1 MRRGSGVGE
10 KNSLIWQGLLM
21 ELVTLTI
28 WKMNSSLSIDFIGYA
43 ILELVMG
50 LVGISV
56 LSCGLRKSELE
67 EDTTSRYYY
76 SLDDI
81 IEKALLLGFCM
92 LIFHFFYVVQVQ
104 DNIKRWWSEY
114 VAQSICYNVAFIIS
128 SIVLMGLVWHMVQD
142 LLHRIWATAEV
153 REMKYVS
160 GQALRLRWWSRYTI
174 IFSFL
179 CLVYFFITGDSRS
192 TPVENGILSL
202 LFLGLHWGIG
212 LGIYILLCKLEQPPS
227 GKDTGNCTDRY
238 EKSHDKQAAAV
249 VGAVAVALGITAI
262 FRYSSCRDFESIDY
276 NHDKIILTKYTGD
289 RAWVKIPE
297 KIDGKQVL
305 GMTDV
310 FAENKKLRKVWLPDG
325 LEWLGCDAFFGCE
338 KLDKIDLPASLKI
351 IGDWCFYGS
360 GVAVVNQKEDN
371 LEQVGTKVLTYT
383 PWIANQRNS
392 RQDRFRILGSTLVSY
407 EDAEDLTGSLVVP
420 EGVEMISRHGFSG
433 DNSTLIPLE
442 ELYLPSGLREIGQD
456 ALYGMTYLKY
466 IHIPETV
473 QNIDESNFRYLPE
486 DIVIVGK
493 KGSEAERVAIQQGV
507 DFLEEG
513 LEKR

>member
-1 MRRGSGVGE
+1 MRRGVGIGE
-10 KNSLIWQGLLM
+10 KNSLVWKGLLM

-28 WKMNSSLSIDFIGYA
+28 WKMNSSLSIDYIGYA

-50 LVGISV
+50 FAGISV

-81 IEKALLLGFCM
+81 IEKALLLGFCI
-92 LIFHFFYVVQVQ
+92 LVFHFFYVVQVQ
-104 DNIKRWWSEY
+104 DHVKRWWSEY
-114 VAQSICYNVAFIIS
+114 VAQSIYYNTAFLIGS
-128 SIVLMGLVWHMVQD
+128 MALMSLVWYMVQD

-153 REMKYVS
+153 RGMEKASVL
-160 GQALRLRWWSRYTI
+160 ALRLRWWSHYTI
-174 IFSFL
+174 IFSFM

-192 TPVENGILSL
+192 TPIENGILSL

-212 LGIYILLCKLEQPPS
+212 IGIYVLLCKLEQPAS
-227 GKDTGNCTDRY
+227 GKDTGKCADRY
-238 EKSHDKQAAAV
+238 GKSHDKQAAV
-249 VGAVAVALGITAI
+249 MLGVVAVALGITAI
-262 FRYSSCRDFESIDY
+262 FRYSSCGDFESIDY
-276 NHDKIILTKYTGD
+276 NNDTIILTKYTGD

-297 KIDGKQVL
+297 EIDGKQVL
-305 GMTDV
+305 GMTAV
-310 FAENKKLRKVWLPDG
+310 FEDNKKLRKVWLPEG

-338 KLDKIDLPASLKI
+338 KLDKIVLPASLKI

-371 LEQVGTKVLTYT
+371 LEQVGAKILTYT
-383 PWIANQRNS
+383 PWIVNQRNS
-392 RQDRFRILGSTLVSY
+392 SQDRFRMLGRTLVSY

-420 EGVEMISRHGFSG
+420 EGVEMISRHGFAG
-433 DNSTLIPLE
+433 DSSTVIPLE
-442 ELYLPSGLREIGQD
+442 ELYLPSGLREIGED

-473 QNIDESNFRYLPE
+473 QHIDESNFRYLPK
-486 DIVIVGK
+486 DIVIVGI
-493 KGSEAERVAIQQGV
+493 KGSEAERVAIQRGV
-507 DFLEEG
+507 DFSEEG